1 MTNLSMRHRLT
12 HASDAAAK
20 ATKLCHRIIH
30 AHFGQT
36 KARRPFPLAQR
47 PHQNF
52 RHKKGHIR
60 DYPHGTFVDYGMHAY
75 DDDVPLATLQD
86 TPPVA
91 T

>member
-30 AHFGQT
+30 AHFGLT

-60 DYPHGTFVDYGMHAY
+60 ITHTAPLSIMACMHTTTTCRL
-75 DDDVPLATLQD
+75 PRSK
-86 TPPVA
+86 TPRL
-91 T
+91 